1 MLYSCIPIWQQSA
14 SKGWLL
20 CGCSLATPGLR
31 YIGPICIRFTYH
43 MLGGGVGSLL
53 VYTRF
58 HGGPSNPLFNQTGQ
72 HCWCTRRSTEDLQT
86 RSSTRQVSSAGVQ
99 EVPRR
104 TFKPALQPDR
114 SALLVYRRFHGG
126 PSNPLFNKT
135 DQLCWCTGGSTEDL
149 QTRSSTRRVSSVT
162 AGSKQP
168 LMQYSSTPKVYV
180 ASSTS
185 LILNICN
192 RCYLSDQVPETLT
205 RT

>member
-53 VYTRF
+53 VYT
-58 HGGPSNPLFNQTGQ
+58 
-72 HCWCTRRSTEDLQT
+72 
-86 RSSTRQVSSAGVQ
+86 
-99 EVPRR
+99 
-104 TFKPALQPDR
+104 
-114 SALLVYRRFHGG
+114 RFHGG